1 MKKISTF
8 VLSICILMF
17 SSSCQKKESITEP
30 NFLSTFKTKPLSFQV
45 VENISTKIKANN
57 SFMSLDIEK
66 NKKTEAE
73 FKSIVTPLINNGKE
87 IHNELLLNLKS
98 SQEWNSLTNKEKET
112 LTNFSDVQLAELSLI
127 FIELQNNITLRE
139 EDDWTEVRSCLSGAL
154 GLGELYYLLVQNPRA
169 LATARGTLSLLKH
182 IGGRYLGYI
191 GLGLAIYD
199 FVDCISN

>member
-1 MKKISTF
+1 
-8 VLSICILMF
+8 MF
-17 SSSCQKKESITEP
+17 SSSCQKKESIIEP
-30 NFLSTFKTKPLSFQV
+30 NFLSTFKTKPLSFQE

-57 SFMSLDIEK
+57 SFISDDIEK
-66 NKKTEAE
+66 NKKTEAAV
-73 FKSIVTPLINNGKE
+73 KSIVTPLINNGKE
-87 IHNELLLNLKS
+87 IHNELLLKLQS
-98 SQEWNSLTNKEKET
+98 SQEWNSLSNKEKET
-112 LTNFSDVQLAELSLI
+112 LINFNDVQLAELSLI

-139 EDDWTEVRSCLSGAL
+139 DDDWAEVRSCLSGAL

-169 LATARGTLSLLKH
+169 LATARGGLSLLKH

>member
-8 VLSICILMF
+8 VLSICILLF
-17 SSSCQKKESITEP
+17 SSSCQKKEYITEP
-30 NFLSTFKTKPLSFQV
+30 NFVSTFKTKSLSFEV
-45 VENISTKIKANN
+45 LEKISTKIKANE
-57 SFMSLDIEK
+57 SFMSVDIER

-73 FKSIVTPLINNGKE
+73 VKNIVTPLINNGKE

-98 SQEWNSLTNKEKET
+98 TQEWNSLTNKEKET
-112 LTNFSDVQLAELSLI
+112 LINFSDVQLAELSII
-127 FIELQNNITLRE
+127 FIELQNNITFRE

-199 FVDCISN
+199 FVDCVSN

>member
-1 MKKISTF
+1 
-8 VLSICILMF
+8 
-17 SSSCQKKESITEP
+17 
-30 NFLSTFKTKPLSFQV
+30 
-45 VENISTKIKANN
+45 
-57 SFMSLDIEK
+57 MSLDIEK

-112 LTNFSDVQLAELSLI
+112 LVNFSDVQLAELSLI

-154 GLGELYYLLVQNPRA
+154 GLGELY
-169 LATARGTLSLLKH
+169 H
-182 IGGRYLGYI
+182 
-191 GLGLAIYD
+191 
-199 FVDCISN
+199 C

>member
-17 SSSCQKKESITEP
+17 SSSCQKKESITES

-45 VENISTKIKANN
+45 VESISTKIKANN

-98 SQEWNSLTNKEKET
+98 SQEWNGLTNKEKET
-112 LTNFSDVQLAELSLI
+112 LVNFSDVQLAELSLI

-169 LATARGTLSLLKH
+169 LATARGSLSLLKH

>member
-8 VLSICILMF
+8 VLSICILLF
-17 SSSCQKKESITEP
+17 SSSCQKKEYITEP
-30 NFLSTFKTKPLSFQV
+30 NFISTFKTKSLSFEV
-45 VENISTKIKANN
+45 LEKISTKIKANK
-57 SFMSLDIEK
+57 SFMAVDIER

-73 FKSIVTPLINNGKE
+73 VKNIVTPLINNGKE

-98 SQEWNSLTNKEKET
+98 TQEWNSLTNKEKET
-112 LTNFSDVQLAELSLI
+112 LINFSDVQLAELSLI

-199 FVDCISN
+199 FVDCVSN